1 MFGKNK
7 TPKKIDNQ
15 ISNGS
20 LGFIAVKEPSGLDP
34 DSETGNKKRFSL
46 KSLTKKQKIITSVM
60 AVALI
65 AVGIGTY
72 LFVFNK
78 PKPVAQVAQQAKVEE
93 PPKTTEPSRLTG
105 LEVPAE
111 YNQRTATGMMIE
123 NSPDARPQSGLKDAG
138 VVYEAV
144 AEGGITRFLA
154 IFQDNLPE
162 YAGPVRSVRP
172 YYLDFVAPYDAGI
185 AHVGG
190 SGPALQQIKN
200 EGIKDLDQMI
210 ASNSSVYWRE
220 NNRVAPHNMYT
231 NVVKIKELEKQKGW
245 TSNYQGFVRG
255 GEDKASPTPNAKSIN
270 IKMSSTIYQVNYQY
284 DPASNTYLRNE
295 GGKPHMDAKSNT
307 QLAPKVLIVPVIT
320 RTQDGYYSVYATVGS
335 GKVLVFQNGTV
346 TEGTWSKAGRK
357 DQFKFTDATGQPI
370 KLVSGQTWITL
381 ASSSSDVTF
390 AP

>member
-7 TPKKIDNQ
+7 TSRETNNQ
-15 ISNGS
+15 LQGSN
-20 LGFIAVKEPSGLDP
+20 LGFIAVKEPSGIN
-34 DSETGNKKRFSL
+34 SENDTSKKKKFSL
-46 KSLTKKQKIITSVM
+46 KSLTKKQKIIASV
-60 AVALI
+60 VTVVLL
-65 AVGIGTY
+65 VGGAGVY
-72 LFVFNK
+72 LLVFNK
-78 PKPVAQVAQQAKVEE
+78 PKTVAPVTQQPKVEE

-105 LEVPAE
+105 IEVPVE

-138 VVYEAV
+138 VIYEAV
-144 AEGGITRFLA
+144 AEGGITRFMA
-154 IFQDNLPE
+154 VFQDNLPE

-172 YYLDFVAPYDAGI
+172 YYLDLVVPYDAGI

-210 ASNSSVYWRE
+210 PSNSPAYWRE
-220 NNRVAPHNMYT
+220 KNRVAPHNMYT
-231 NVVKIKELEKQKGW
+231 NVVKIKEIEKQKGW

-255 GEDKASPTPNAKSIN
+255 GEDKASATPNAKSIN
-270 IKMSSTIYQVNYQY
+270 IKMSSASYQVNYQY
-284 DPASNTYLRNE
+284 DSASNTYLRNE

-307 QLAPKVLIVPVIT
+307 QLAPKVLIVPIIT
-320 RTQDGYYSVYATVGS
+320 RTQDGYYSAYATTGS

-346 TEGTWSKAGRK
+346 TEGTWSKSGRK
-357 DQFKFTDATGQPI
+357 DQFKFTGTDGQPI
-370 KLVSGQTWITL
+370 KLAPGQTWVTL
-381 ASSSSDVTF
+381 ASSSGDVTF